1 MAKTQEEIIKLKQ
14 EYEELNSK
22 LKELNDDELNQVT
35 GGIDFEQGKFILTR
49 ANQEEIFNGNIIGDA
64 KATISDIKGD
74 RVVKDRGVSPK

>member
-49 ANQEEIFNGNIIGDA
+49 ANQEETLDENIICDA

-74 RVVKDRGVSPK
+74 RVVKDRGVSPR